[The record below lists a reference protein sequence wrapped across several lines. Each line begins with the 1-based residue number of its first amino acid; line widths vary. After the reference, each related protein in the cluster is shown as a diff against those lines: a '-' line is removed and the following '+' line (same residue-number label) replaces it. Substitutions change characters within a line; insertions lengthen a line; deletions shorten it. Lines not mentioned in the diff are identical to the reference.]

1 MKIRCSAN
9 PLTRKNSRRWTPT
22 NADSEE
28 KNHLRSSAFICG
40 PILLALLPLLLTAQ
54 QENDKSVS
62 LSQVERKN
70 KAPVSKELLK
80 VKLPKPVEAKLDN
93 GLTVLILENHKLP
106 YISLHLL
113 IQGAGPI
120 GEPSDKAGLAAAAA
134 SLLTQGTASRTSRQ
148 IAEEVDLDGAT
159 LHASSSFGGNDANI
173 TVSGLSQTFDKWFAL
188 FTDILLHP
196 TYPDAELNN
205 YRQRTLIGLKQQRGQ
220 ASFLASEQ
228 FNRAVY
234 GVFPASV
241 VSPSPAFLQA
251 MTSADLQKWH
261 DERYAPQN
269 AILGITGD
277 VNPQATI
284 AMLKKSLAA
293 WKRTAYE
300 VKLPPSPPIVDQ
312 KHVFLVNRPGSVQT
326 NIVIGNIAI
335 DRRSPDYVAMRVTNQ
350 ILGGGGAARL
360 FMKLREE
367 KGYTYGAYS
376 TFTPLAFAGPWR
388 AFSEVRT
395 DVTDGSMTEFFNELN
410 RIRTEKPAA
419 SELEDAKRSIVATF
433 ALSLEAPAE
442 ILQLA
447 ITQKRYGLPANYWDT
462 YPTKIEAV
470 TADDVLR
477 TAKKYINPENAQ
489 IVAVGDAA
497 KIKTVMQKYGPVTVY
512 DSNGKEMPN

>member
-1 MKIRCSAN
+1 M
-9 PLTRKNSRRWTPT
+9 TRSTLFLLIPC
-22 NADSEE
+22 AV
-28 KNHLRSSAFICG
+28 
-40 PILLALLPLLLTAQ
+40 LLAQQP
-54 QENDKSVS
+54 QENDKSIS

-106 YISLHLL
+106 YISIDLL
-113 IQGAGPI
+113 IEGAGPI
-120 GEPSDKAGLAAAAA
+120 DEPAGKAGLAAATAA
-134 SLLTQGTASRTSRQ
+134 LLTQGTATRTSRQ
-148 IAEEVDLDGAT
+148 IAEETDLYGAA
-159 LHASSSFGGNDANI
+159 LRANSGFGGNDSEVS
-173 TVSGLSQTFDKWFAL
+173 VSGLSQTFDKWFAL
-188 FTDILLHP
+188 FTDVLLHP
-196 TYPDAELNN
+196 SYPDAELKN
-205 YRQRTLIGLKQQRGQ
+205 YRQRALVGLKQQRAQ
-220 ASFLASEQ
+220 ASFLASER

-241 VSPSPAFLQA
+241 VSASPEFLQN
-251 MTSADLQKWH
+251 MTPADLQKWH
-261 DERYAPQN
+261 DERYVPQN

-277 VNPQATI
+277 VNPRETI
-284 AMLKKSLAA
+284 AMLKKSLAD
-293 WKRTAYE
+293 WKRSSLE
-300 VKLPPSPPIVDQ
+300 KKLPPSPPVVEQ
-312 KHVFLVNRPGSVQT
+312 KHVYLVDRPGSVQT

-395 DVTDGSMTEFFNELN
+395 DVTEGSMTEFFNELN
-410 RIRTEKPAA
+410 RIRTDKTPA
-419 SELEDAKRSIVATF
+419 SELEEAKRSIVATF
-433 ALSLEAPAE
+433 ALSLESPSQ

-447 ITQKRYGLPANYWDT
+447 ITQRRYGLPADYWDT
-462 YPTKIEAV
+462 YPEKIAAV
-470 TADDVLR
+470 TAEDVLR
-477 TAKKYINPENAQ
+477 IAKKYINPANAQ

-497 KIKTVMQKYGPVTVY
+497 KIKAIMEKYGPVTVY
-512 DSNGKEMPN
+512 DTSGKEITN